1 MKKEQKNK
9 NGRVITDYNKI
20 DMIDDYNYYSITRI
34 IINTRCKKHKSLIL
48 SDTNKYFGYSDG
60 DDSYTSI
67 LTTNKVEFD
76 KVAKDFN
83 ILESEKP
90 YLKKYMYDFSIKDLY
105 TLNKNRDF
113 ANFLVKYNFTLKL
126 HFDED

>member
-1 MKKEQKNK
+1 MKKEKTNK
-9 NGRVITDYNKI
+9 NECVMTD
-20 DMIDDYNYYSITRI
+20 DFNYYSITRI
-34 IINTRCKKHKSLIL
+34 IINKRCKKHKSLIL
-48 SDTNKYFGYSDG
+48 ADTNKYFRYSDG
-60 DDSYTSI
+60 DYSYTSI
-67 LTTNKVEFD
+67 LTTDKTEFD

-90 YLKKYMYDFSIKDLY
+90 YLKKYMYDFSVKDLY

>member
-20 DMIDDYNYYSITRI
+20 DMIDDYNYYSITRT
-34 IINTRCKKHKSLIL
+34 IINTRCKKHKSLVL
-48 SDTNKYFGYSDG
+48 SDTNKYFQYSDG
-60 DDSYTSI
+60 DDYYFST
-67 LTTNKVEFD
+67 LTTNKAEFD

-90 YLKKYMYDFSIKDLY
+90 YLKKYMYDFSVKDLY

-113 ANFLVKYNFTLKL
+113 AKFLVKYNCTLRL
-126 HFDED
+126 YFDDY